1 LRTAKTRSRPDTLRR
16 RAGAWHNAPLFRA
29 DEVTMADNSVSR
41 WLRSLAADGRLWWL
55 LLLLPVVLFLP
66 ALPIDETR
74 YLAVAWEM
82 RLHLD
87 FLVPHLNGAPYS
99 DKPPLLFWLINLGW
113 LFAGLH
119 VWAVRLGVLAAS
131 FASLALFERLVL
143 RLEPDAALA
152 RRAVIV
158 LFGIVYFAIFSSAI
172 MFDVLLATFVLLALH
187 GALDW
192 DALRWRR
199 GLVLLALGFGLGILT
214 KGPVVLLDAGFA
226 LVLGPWWSETARANQ
241 RRWYAMTGL
250 AVLGGAVIAL
260 AWAVP
265 AAIMGGG
272 KYADAIFLRQTVD
285 RMANSFAHRRPLWWY
300 FMVLPAMVLPWTLAV
315 RAPWRAWRESFHIS
329 KSARFAAAW
338 AVPAFVAF
346 CFVSGKQPHYLLPL
360 LPALALYLAK
370 VLGAK
375 GAHVRGRL
383 FGVLLLIAGVALAA
397 FPYVAAHAQDFSWL
411 ARLVAERRLTPEFL
425 HVAAGIWPLWGAL
438 AALTGLVLLCLRGVH
453 ASLRALA
460 LASAAAAALGML
472 ALAQGVGPYVDVR
485 VAAARIRQDQD
496 TGRPIAH
503 LAWHHGLFEF
513 PGRFTQPL
521 PKVNFDELRAWC
533 AAHPDGEIV
542 TFYTKYP
549 IPAKPDLQLPYRFG
563 FIRFWRAQ
571 DLLAMPWPEQA
582 PAPDADETPDD

>member
-1 LRTAKTRSRPDTLRR
+1 
-16 RAGAWHNAPLFRA
+16 
-29 DEVTMADNSVSR
+29 
-41 WLRSLAADGRLWWL
+41 
-55 LLLLPVVLFLP
+55 
-66 ALPIDETR
+66 
-74 YLAVAWEM
+74 
-82 RLHLD
+82 
-87 FLVPHLNGAPYS
+87 
-99 DKPPLLFWLINLGW
+99 
-113 LFAGLH
+113 
-119 VWAVRLGVLAAS
+119 
-131 FASLALFERLVL
+131 LVL
-143 RLEPDAALA
+143 RLEPDTALA

-192 DALRWRR
+192 DAGRWRR
-199 GLVLLALGFGLGILT
+199 GLLLLALGFGLGILT

-226 LVLGPWWSETARANQ
+226 LVLGPWWSETARANK

-260 AWAVP
+260 AWAIP
-265 AAIMGGG
+265 AAIMGGE
-272 KYADAIFLRQTVD
+272 KYANAIFLHQTVD
-285 RMANSFAHRRPLWWY
+285 RMTRSFAHRRPLWWY

-315 RAPWRAWRESFHIS
+315 RAPWREWRESFHIS
-329 KSARFAAAW
+329 KSVRFAVAW

-370 VLGAK
+370 VLGAD
-375 GAHVRGRL
+375 GACLRGRL
-383 FGVLLLIAGVALAA
+383 FGLLLLLAGIALAA
-397 FPYVAAHAQDFSWL
+397 IPYLAAHAQDVGFLSRML
-411 ARLVAERRLTPEFL
+411 ADGRLTAQFL
-425 HVAAGIWPLWGAL
+425 QVISGIWPLWGLL
-438 AALTGLVLLCLRGVH
+438 AMLVGLFVLCMPGAH

-460 LASAAAAALGML
+460 LSSAAAAALGML
-472 ALAQGVGPYVDVR
+472 ALAQGVGPYVDVS
-485 VAAARIRQDQD
+485 VAAARIKQDQD
-496 TGRPIAH
+496 AGRPIAH

-549 IPAKPDLQLPYRFG
+549 ITAKPDLQLPYRFG

-571 DLLAMPWPEQA
+571 DLLAMPWPAQV
-582 PAPDADETPDD
+582 PDVDETPDD